1 MVYLDI
7 DFIFNIIV
15 NSVVFFSFFFIN
27 YELHFRCSL
36 IYYL

>member
-15 NSVVFFSFFFIN
+15 NSVVFFLFFLLTMNFI
-27 YELHFRCSL
+27 SDVP
-36 IYYL
+36 